1 MYYAIV
7 KSKKDVLAKKPPLEM
22 PKVRTASIN
31 SARILLSDF
40 TDTIYTFFPADIDH
54 IELWPVK
61 EGEDI

>member
-1 MYYAIV
+1 MYYAV
-7 KSKKDVLAKKPPLEM
+7 VQTKKDKLSKKNPLEM

-61 EGEDI
+61 ESEG